1 MQRVPA
7 LRAVNDMRLAL
18 KIAWRFLKESRGQSL
33 LIISAITIGVS
44 VQIFIGL
51 LIQGLQ
57 LNLVD
62 QTIGNASQI
71 TIRSTR
77 DDNVIISP
85 QNMVEKIKNSE
96 YADQITSIFP
106 VSETAGIVRLEKRD
120 YSTFI
125 RGFDFSEANKI
136 YQFDESLVEGNLP
149 TKENEVIIGNE
160 MAQELS
166 LKIGDTISVVI
177 PPVVIFPKIVQ
188 VSGIFK
194 LGLGT
199 ANRSWIISDIKTVQ
213 NLTSKP
219 NTASSIEMQI
229 KEPFEADIIASG
241 MASNLEGESIKILNW
256 KVENEDLLSALDG
269 QSISSIMIQV
279 FVIISVALAIAS
291 VLAISVVQKSRQ
303 LGILKAMGIK
313 NSMAGQIF
321 IYEGL
326 ILGVFGAILGTLL
339 GIGLIWMFTTFAVNP
354 DGTAVVPVYVNYG
367 FILLSMA
374 IAVASAVISATIPG
388 RRSAKLSPIEVIRN
402 G

>member
-1 MQRVPA
+1 M
-7 LRAVNDMRLAL
+7 
-18 KIAWRFLKESRGQSL
+18 KIAWRFLKESKGQSL

-71 TIRSTR
+71 TVRSTR
-77 DDNVIISP
+77 DDDVIVSP
-85 QNMVEKIKNSE
+85 QDMVGKIKQSE
-96 YADQITSIFP
+96 YAVEITSIFP
-106 VSETAGIVRLEKRD
+106 VSETPGIVRLEKRD
-120 YSTFI
+120 FSAFI
-125 RGFDFSEANKI
+125 RGFEFEEANKV
-136 YQFDESLVEGNLP
+136 YQFNENIVEGEMP
-149 TKENEVIIGNE
+149 KATNEVIIGTD
-160 MAQELS
+160 MAKELS
-166 LKIGDTISVVI
+166 LEIGDEISVVI
-177 PPVVIFPKIVQ
+177 PPVVIFPKTVK

-194 LGLGT
+194 LGLGA

-213 NLTSKP
+213 NLTNKP

-229 KEPFEADIIASG
+229 QEPFEADTIA
-241 MASNLEGESIKILNW
+241 ADLDQYLEGEAVKILNW
-256 KVENEDLLSALDG
+256 KAENEDLLSALNG
-269 QSISSIMIQV
+269 QSVSSIMIQV
-279 FVIISVALAIAS
+279 FVIISVSLAIAS

-321 IYEGL
+321 IFEGL

-354 DGTAVVPVYVNYG
+354 DGTAVVPVYVNYS
-367 FILLSMA
+367 FIVLSMGIA
-374 IAVASAVISATIPG
+374 IASAVISATIPG

>member
-1 MQRVPA
+1 MTL

-18 KIAWRFLKESRGQSL
+18 KIAWRFLRESRGQSL

-77 DDNVIISP
+77 EDNVIISP

-136 YQFDESLVEGNLP
+136 YQFDESLVEGTLP
-149 TKENEVIIGNE
+149 NKENEVIIGNE

-177 PPVVIFPKIVQ
+177 PPVVIFPKTVQ
-188 VSGIFK
+188 ISGIFK

-229 KEPFEADIIASG
+229 KEPFEADTIAAG
-241 MASNLEGESIKILNW
+241 MASNLAGESIKILNW
-256 KVENEDLLSALDG
+256 KVENEDLLSALGG

-321 IYEGL
+321 IFEGL

-367 FILLSMA
+367 FIILSMA

>member
-1 MQRVPA
+1 
-7 LRAVNDMRLAL
+7 MRLAL
-18 KIAWRFLKESRGQSL
+18 KIAWRFLKASKGQSL

-71 TIRSTR
+71 TVRSTR
-77 DDNVIISP
+77 DDDVIISP
-85 QNMVEKIKNSE
+85 QNMVEKIKESE
-96 YADQITSIFP
+96 YAAEITSIFP
-106 VSETAGIVRLEKRD
+106 VSETPGIVRLEKRD
-120 YSTFI
+120 FSAFI
-125 RGFDFSEANKI
+125 RGFDFDEANKV
-136 YQFDESLVEGNLP
+136 YQFDDNIVEGNMP
-149 TKENEVIIGNE
+149 KETNEVIIGTD
-160 MAQELS
+160 MAKELS
-166 LKIGDTISVVI
+166 LEIGDEISVVI
-177 PPVVIFPKIVQ
+177 PPVVIFPKMVKI
-188 VSGIFK
+188 SGIFK

-213 NLTSKP
+213 NLTNKA

-229 KEPFEADIIASG
+229 QEPFEADTIALELE
-241 MASNLEGESIKILNW
+241 NYLEGEQIKILNW
-256 KVENEDLLSALDG
+256 KAENEDLLSALNG

-279 FVIISVALAIAS
+279 FVIISVSLAIAS

-326 ILGVFGAILGTLL
+326 ILGVFGAMLGTLL
-339 GIGLIWMFTTFAVNP
+339 GVGLIWMFTTFAVNP
-354 DGTAVVPVYVNYG
+354 DGTAVVPVYVNYS
-367 FILLSMA
+367 FIVLSMG

>member
-1 MQRVPA
+1 
-7 LRAVNDMRLAL
+7 VNDMRLAL
-18 KIAWRFLKESRGQSL
+18 KIAWRFLRESRGQSL

-77 DDNVIISP
+77 EDNVIISP

-125 RGFDFSEANKI
+125 RGFDFFEASKI
-136 YQFDESLVEGNLP
+136 YQFDESLVEGTLP
-149 TKENEVIIGNE
+149 NKENEVIIGNE

-177 PPVVIFPKIVQ
+177 PPVVIFPKTVQ
-188 VSGIFK
+188 ISGIFK

-229 KEPFEADIIASG
+229 KEPFEADTIAAG
-241 MASNLEGESIKILNW
+241 MASNLAGESIKILNW
-256 KVENEDLLSALDG
+256 KVENEDLLSALGG

-321 IYEGL
+321 IFEGL

-367 FILLSMA
+367 FIILSMA

>member
-1 MQRVPA
+1 MSA
-7 LRAVNDMRLAL
+7 KKGMVNEMRLAL

-71 TIRSTR
+71 TVRSTR
-77 DDNVIISP
+77 DDDVIVSP
-85 QNMVEKIKNSE
+85 QTMIEKIKETE
-96 YADQITSIFP
+96 YANEITSIFP
-106 VSETAGIVRLEKRD
+106 VSETPGIVRLEKRD
-120 YSTFI
+120 FSSFI
-125 RGFDFSEANKI
+125 RGFDFDEANKVYEFAQNI
-136 YQFDESLVEGNLP
+136 VEGEMP
-149 TKENEVIIGNE
+149 KETNEVIIGTD
-160 MAQELS
+160 MAKELS
-166 LKIGDTISVVI
+166 LKVGDEISVVI
-177 PPVVIFPKIVQ
+177 PPVVIFPKTVKI
-188 VSGIFK
+188 SGIFK

-213 NLTSKP
+213 NLTNKP
-219 NTASSIEMQI
+219 NTSSSIEMQI
-229 KEPFEADIIASG
+229 QEPFEADVIASG
-241 MASNLEGESIKILNW
+241 IQNALEGEEIKILNW
-256 KVENEDLLSALDG
+256 KIENEDLLSALDG
-269 QSISSIMIQV
+269 QSISSIMIQI
-279 FVIISVALAIAS
+279 FVIISVSLAIAS
-291 VLAISVVQKSRQ
+291 VLAISVVQKSKQ

-326 ILGVFGAILGTLL
+326 ILGVFGAILGTIL
-339 GIGLIWMFTTFAVNP
+339 GVGLIWMFTTFAVNP
-354 DGTAVVPVYVNYG
+354 DGTPVVPVYVNYG
-367 FILLSMA
+367 FILLSMG

>member
-1 MQRVPA
+1 
-7 LRAVNDMRLAL
+7 VNDMRLAL

-136 YQFDESLVEGNLP
+136 YQFDESLVEGSLP

>member
-1 MQRVPA
+1 
-7 LRAVNDMRLAL
+7 VNDMRLAL

>member
-1 MQRVPA
+1 
-7 LRAVNDMRLAL
+7 MRLAL
-18 KIAWRFLKESRGQSL
+18 KIAWRFLRESRGQSL

-77 DDNVIISP
+77 EDNVIISP

-125 RGFDFSEANKI
+125 RGFDFFEANKI
-136 YQFDESLVEGNLP
+136 YQFDESLVEGTLP
-149 TKENEVIIGNE
+149 NKENEVIIGNE

-177 PPVVIFPKIVQ
+177 PPVVIFPKTVQ
-188 VSGIFK
+188 ISGIFK

-229 KEPFEADIIASG
+229 KEPFEADTIAAG
-241 MASNLEGESIKILNW
+241 MASNLAGESIKILNW
-256 KVENEDLLSALDG
+256 KVENEDLLSALGG

-321 IYEGL
+321 IFEGL

-367 FILLSMA
+367 FIILSMA

>member
-1 MQRVPA
+1 
-7 LRAVNDMRLAL
+7 VNDMRLAL

-106 VSETAGIVRLEKRD
+106 VSETAGIVRLEKSD

>member
-1 MQRVPA
+1 
-7 LRAVNDMRLAL
+7 VNDMRLAL
-18 KIAWRFLKESRGQSL
+18 KIAWRFLRESRGQSL

-77 DDNVIISP
+77 EDNVIISP

-136 YQFDESLVEGNLP
+136 YQFDESLVEGTLP
-149 TKENEVIIGNE
+149 NKENEVIIGNE

-177 PPVVIFPKIVQ
+177 PPVVIFPKTVQ
-188 VSGIFK
+188 ISGIFK

-229 KEPFEADIIASG
+229 KEPFEADTIAAG
-241 MASNLEGESIKILNW
+241 MASNLAGESIKILNW
-256 KVENEDLLSALDG
+256 KVENEDLLSALGG

-321 IYEGL
+321 IFEGL

-367 FILLSMA
+367 FIILSMA

>member
-1 MQRVPA
+1 
-7 LRAVNDMRLAL
+7 MRLAL

-71 TIRSTR
+71 TVRSTR
-77 DDNVIISP
+77 DDDVIVSP
-85 QNMVEKIKNSE
+85 QTMVEKIKE
-96 YADQITSIFP
+96 TEFAAEITSIFP
-106 VSETAGIVRLEKRD
+106 VSETPGIVRLEKRD
-120 YSTFI
+120 FSSFI
-125 RGFDFSEANKI
+125 RGFDFDEANKVYEFEQNI
-136 YQFDESLVEGNLP
+136 VEGEMP
-149 TKENEVIIGNE
+149 KEANEVIIGTD
-160 MAQELS
+160 MAKELS
-166 LKIGDTISVVI
+166 LKVGDEISVVI
-177 PPVVIFPKIVQ
+177 PPVVIFPKTVKI
-188 VSGIFK
+188 SGIFK

-213 NLTSKP
+213 TLTNKP

-229 KEPFEADIIASG
+229 QEPFEADTIA
-241 MASNLEGESIKILNW
+241 ANIENNLEGEQVKILNW
-256 KVENEDLLSALDG
+256 KAENEDLLSALNG
-269 QSISSIMIQV
+269 QSVSSIMIQV
-279 FVIISVALAIAS
+279 FVIISVSLAIAS

-339 GIGLIWMFTTFAVNP
+339 GVGLIWMFTTFAVNP
-354 DGTAVVPVYVNYG
+354 DGTAVVPVYVNYS
-367 FILLSMA
+367 FILLSMG

>member
-1 MQRVPA
+1 
-7 LRAVNDMRLAL
+7 MRLAL
-18 KIAWRFLKESRGQSL
+18 KIAWRFLKESKGQSL

-62 QTIGNASQI
+62 QTIGNSSQI

-77 DDNVIISP
+77 ADDVIVSP
-85 QNMVEKIKNSE
+85 QAMVEKIKVSE
-96 YADQITSIFP
+96 YAEEITSIYP
-106 VSETAGIVRLEKRD
+106 VSETPGIVRLEKRD
-120 YSTFI
+120 FSAFI
-125 RGFDFSEANKI
+125 RGFDFEEANKV
-136 YQFDESLVEGNLP
+136 YQFDESIVEGTLP
-149 TKENEVIIGNE
+149 KNTNEVIIGTD
-160 MAQELS
+160 MAKELS
-166 LKIGDTISVVI
+166 LKIGDEVSVVI
-177 PPVVIFPKIVQ
+177 PPVIIFPKTVKI
-188 VSGIFK
+188 SGIFK
-194 LGLGT
+194 LGLGA
-199 ANRSWIISDIKTVQ
+199 ANRSWIISEIKTVQ
-213 NLTSKP
+213 NLTNKP

-229 KEPFEADIIASG
+229 KEPFEADTIA
-241 MASNLEGESIKILNW
+241 ANIGEFLKDEQVKILNW
-256 KVENEDLLSALDG
+256 KGENEDLLSALGG
-269 QSISSIMIQV
+269 QSVSSIMIQV
-279 FVIISVALAIAS
+279 FVIISVSLAIAS

-326 ILGVFGAILGTLL
+326 ILGVFGAIMGTLL
-339 GIGLIWMFTTFAVNP
+339 GVGLIWMFTTFAVNP
-354 DGTAVVPVYVNYG
+354 DGTAVVPVYINYG
-367 FILLSMA
+367 FILLSMG

>member
-1 MQRVPA
+1 
-7 LRAVNDMRLAL
+7 MRLAL
-18 KIAWRFLKESRGQSL
+18 KIAWRFLRESRGQSL

-77 DDNVIISP
+77 EDNVIISP

-136 YQFDESLVEGNLP
+136 YQFDESLVEGTLP
-149 TKENEVIIGNE
+149 NKENEVIIGNE

-177 PPVVIFPKIVQ
+177 PPVVIFPKTVQ
-188 VSGIFK
+188 ISGIFK

-229 KEPFEADIIASG
+229 KEPFEADTIAAG
-241 MASNLEGESIKILNW
+241 MASNLAGESIKILNW
-256 KVENEDLLSALDG
+256 KVENEDLLSALGG

-321 IYEGL
+321 IFEGL

-367 FILLSMA
+367 FIILSMA

>member
-1 MQRVPA
+1 
-7 LRAVNDMRLAL
+7 MRLAL

>member
-1 MQRVPA
+1 
-7 LRAVNDMRLAL
+7 MRLAL

-77 DDNVIISP
+77 EDNVIISP
-85 QNMVEKIKNSE
+85 QNMVEKIKNLE

-136 YQFDESLVEGNLP
+136 YQFDESLVEGSLP
-149 TKENEVIIGNE
+149 NKENEVIIGNE

-177 PPVVIFPKIVQ
+177 PPVVIFPKTVQ
-188 VSGIFK
+188 ISGIFK

-229 KEPFEADIIASG
+229 KEPFEADTIAAG
-241 MASNLEGESIKILNW
+241 MASNLAGESIKILNW
-256 KVENEDLLSALDG
+256 KVENEDLLSALGG

-321 IYEGL
+321 IFEGL